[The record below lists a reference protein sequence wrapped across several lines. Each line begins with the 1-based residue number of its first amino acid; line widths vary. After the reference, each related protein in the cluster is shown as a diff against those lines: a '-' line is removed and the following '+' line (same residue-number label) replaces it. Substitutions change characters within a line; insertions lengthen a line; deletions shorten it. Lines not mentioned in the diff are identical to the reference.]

1 MQSGDVAP
9 ARKLLKDVLL
19 LYESKEESSD
29 ELPFDLDGGVMMEA
43 RCRLSGRAGRCE

>member
-1 MQSGDVAP
+1 
-9 ARKLLKDVLL
+9 LL